1 MKNKLDN
8 IYDDNEVVLKQYFL
22 QQALSLMLLNPF
34 LMAYTNLIKMVLD
47 LNVYILS
54 VILTKCKLQ

>member
-22 QQALSLMLLNPF
+22 QQALSPMLLNQF
-34 LMAYTNLIKMVLD
+34 LMAYTDLIKL
-47 LNVYILS
+47 YQ
-54 VILTKCKLQ
+54 T